1 MKRALANAG
10 VMAMGLVLALGLG
23 EVLVR
28 AIFADTNV
36 LFPRYHTDYRYGKY
50 TLRGVRPNAVFR
62 HTSADGQWTFVT
74 NSRGFRNARE
84 IAYAKPKGT
93 LRLLSVGDSHTQGYE
108 VRQAFT
114 YTAVAERTL
123 AARLGAPP
131 GGVEAINAGVSGWS
145 TAEALAFVENEG
157 VRYQPDAVVL
167 GFYANDFE
175 DNLKAGLFTL
185 GPDGRL
191 AEKKHE
197 HIPGVKIQNALYGL
211 APVRWL
217 SEHSYFYSLFFN
229 AVWEHFKALAA
240 KAARQSAPTEYA
252 VSSREGASP
261 HEVELAGALI
271 LRLHEFCKVQG
282 IRLIVADIPR
292 RAAAQRFAPSIPP
305 ELAGRLK
312 AAGVELVESAVL
324 LAQFDGVAEM
334 HVPGGHQHI
343 SEFTHTLIGVEIARR
358 VAGDAARDPGAA
370 IVPAK
375 Y

>member
-1 MKRALANAG
+1 VKKTLANVG
-10 VMAMGLVLALGLG
+10 VMAMGLVLALVLG

-28 AIFADTNV
+28 AVFADSNV

-50 TLRGVRPNAVFR
+50 TLRGVRPSAVFR
-62 HTSADGQWTFVT
+62 HTSVDGQWTFVT

-84 IAYAKPKGT
+84 VAYEKPAGT

-108 VRQAFT
+108 VRQAYT

-167 GFYANDFE
+167 GFYGNDFE
-175 DNLKAGLFTL
+175 DNLKAGLFAL
-185 GPDGRL
+185 GPDGQL
-191 AEKKHE
+191 VEKKHE
-197 HIPGVKIQNALYGL
+197 HIPGVKIQNALYRM

-217 SEHSYFYSLFFN
+217 SENSYFYSLFFN

-240 KAARQSAPTEYA
+240 KAARQAAPTEYA
-252 VSSREGASP
+252 VASRDGPSR
-261 HEVELAGALI
+261 HELALAEALI
-271 LRLHEFCKVQG
+271 LRLDAFCKARG

-292 RAAAQRFAPSIPP
+292 RPGPQRFAASIPP
-305 ELAGRLK
+305 EMAARLH
-312 AAGVELVESAVL
+312 AAGVELVGSAPL
-324 LAQFDGVAEM
+324 LAAYDGVAEM
-334 HVPGGHQHI
+334 HVPNGHQHI

-358 VAGDAARDPGAA
+358 VAAMGTPVPAPG
-370 IVPAK
+370 IVPVRH
-375 Y
+375 